1 MKNALLLYPRHPPT
15 YWGNNFALDLLG
27 IRAAFPPLGLLTVA
41 AMFPSRYNLR
51 LVDLNVTSLEDRDL
65 EWADLAFTSTMIVQ
79 RPSLEQVVERCN
91 RAGIPVIAGGP
102 HPTTFHHEMEG
113 IDHFVLDEVEET
125 FAAFLRDL
133 ENGTAKKVYRAPRK
147 PDVTVTPLP
156 RFDLIEMNDY
166 YSMCL
171 QFSRGCPFD
180 CEFCDITKL
189 YGRVSRT
196 KTPEQMVAE
205 FDHLYELGWRGP
217 LFLVDDNFIGNKRE
231 VTRLLP
237 PIAEWQKERGY
248 PFALSTEASVNLV
261 RMNDLMDV
269 MIEAGFDTV
278 FLGIETPN
286 PKALKKMKKPQ
297 NISMRDDN
305 YLFTA
310 VRKIQQKGMQVQGGF
325 ILGLDEDDESAFDAQ
340 IDFIQETGIP
350 IALVGLLTALKDTN
364 LWERLKRE
372 GRLLDK
378 PIEINATSL
387 NFRPQM
393 DPATLVEGY
402 LRVIGTIY
410 DSTLENY
417 FERCLTLLEHLN
429 PVPHLN
435 KPVSQHALYVG
446 IMGIRRRLTKD
457 QLPVFS
463 RYIAEVSKNHPRM
476 MPLAIRLAATGHH
489 CEKFTRQQT
498 VIREFKEYLNSELA
512 VFDDARPEPTRTPG
526 VEDRP
531 RQAALNRASARQKA
545 IPEEFRYAGDG
556 ISEALAAFQL
566 ALDPEVRRA
575 RVTGGNLPV
584 VGEARDHGEAAARA

>member
-1 MKNALLLYPRHPPT
+1 MPNALLLYPRHPPT
-15 YWGNNFALDLLG
+15 YWGNNFSLDILG

-51 LVDLNVTSLEDRDL
+51 VVDLNVTSLEDRDL

-91 RAGIPVIAGGP
+91 RAGLPVIAGGP
-102 HPTTFHHEMEG
+102 HPTTFHREMEG

-125 FAAFLRDL
+125 FSAFLQDL
-133 ENGTAKKVYRAPRK
+133 ENGTAKRVYRAPRK

-156 RFDLIEMNDY
+156 RFDLIDMNDY

-237 PIAEWQKERGY
+237 AIAEWQRERGH

-286 PKALKKMKKPQ
+286 PKALEKMKKPQ
-297 NISMRDDN
+297 NINMRDDN

-325 ILGLDEDDESAFDAQ
+325 ILGLDEDDETAFDAQ

-364 LWERLKRE
+364 LWERLEHE

-429 PVPHLN
+429 PVPHIH
-435 KPVSQHALYVG
+435 KPVSEHALFAG
-446 IMGIRRRLTKD
+446 IMGVRRRLTKD
-457 QLPVFS
+457 QLPAFS
-463 RYIAEVSKNHPRM
+463 RYIAKVSKDHPRM
-476 MPLAIRLAATGHH
+476 MPLAIRLAASGHH

-498 VIREFKEYLNSELA
+498 VIREFKEYLDAELA
-512 VFDDARPEPTRTPG
+512 TVRDAGPEPTPATDAGDGLRQ
-526 VEDRP
+526 VALDR
-531 RQAALNRASARQKA
+531 ADARRRA

-556 ISEALAAFQL
+556 ISEALAAFEL
-566 ALDPEVRRA
+566 ALDPEA
-575 RVTGGNLPV
+575 RPARLTRGNLPLA
-584 VGEARDHGEAAARA
+584 GDTPEQGEAARV